1 MESKP
6 GKNRV
11 RRLKKKE
18 KKETA
23 TQLIWNLWG
32 STKTY
37 RNESRRSQI
46 SRISEFQGLN
56 VLLVSRENSH
66 FFALCLSSYG
76 AHLTWFD
83 SNSLFPSWFF
93 LGMVVF
99 HELYQKVNDCSC
111 LKEAK
116 GKQKRSFCCFWWSGA
131 CLLLVGFWFGGY
143 FV

>member
-76 AHLTWFD
+76 AHVTWFD
-83 SNSLFPSWFF
+83 LNSLFPSCVF
-93 LGMVVF
+93 LGIVVF
-99 HELYQKVNDCSC
+99 YEFYQIVNDFGC
-111 LKEAK
+111 LKEEK
-116 GKQKRSFCCFWWSGA
+116 GTQKWRFCCFW
-131 CLLLVGFWFGGY
+131 
-143 FV
+143 